1 MKILFIH
8 RWVGVHEGGTETHI
22 KEVASFMARQGH
34 EVYILTRKGPAL
46 SDFDPKVKVVTV
58 GKTPGESQFS
68 YKSMYDP
75 RLWFYTGTYV
85 LKILTRLLGLWIK
98 GIRFNVVSV
107 HFLVESKAARIF
119 RFLTK
124 TPFIFVIE
132 GYTDAEAKEARHAN
146 LVMASSQHEL
156 DECYKHYGY
165 KPVLKPHGIDLKRF
179 RKDADKNDEIRKRYV
194 KEGEKL
200 VVTVCR
206 LEPRKDLPTLIK
218 AAKVV
223 KEKNPKIKFVVVG
236 EGVSG
241 EELHQMVKDLGL
253 SDTISFAG
261 RVSEEDLPKY
271 YAAGDL
277 YALPTLYE
285 GFGIVYLEAM
295 ASECPVL
302 STKVGA
308 IPEVVEDDGVLI
320 EPKDPEKLAEKILE
334 ILENEKLRMELV
346 DKGLKKVRE
355 KYDREKVLGIF
366 EESLENLLKNK

>member
-1 MKILFIH
+1 
-8 RWVGVHEGGTETHI
+8 
-22 KEVASFMARQGH
+22 
-34 EVYILTRKGPAL
+34 
-46 SDFDPKVKVVTV
+46 
-58 GKTPGESQFS
+58 
-68 YKSMYDP
+68 MYDP

-146 LVMASSQHEL
+146 LVMASSQHEV

-334 ILENEKLRMELV
+334 LLENEKLRMELV

>member
-34 EVYILTRKGPAL
+34 EVYILTRKGSAL

-146 LVMASSQHEL
+146 LVMASSQHEV